1 MLTSL
6 TLCLVY
12 VVTFV
17 SLLIL
22 QVGPLLYEVDCHRRH
37 SRRLG
42 RRGPLNTLET
52 RLHAAS
58 HNSNNSLLA
67 VLADQF
73 EVVIPPMSL
82 DDAVHWLPVV
92 AVAQELQSSRHHRR
106 RRRRRN
112 LPPVVGPVDIVVAPG
127 VVRSDLP

>member
-1 MLTSL
+1 MANSKT
-6 TLCLVY
+6 
-12 VVTFV
+12 
-17 SLLIL
+17 
-22 QVGPLLYEVDCHRRH
+22 VGPLLYEVDCHRRH

-42 RRGPLNTLET
+42 RRGPLNTLDT
-52 RLHAAS
+52 RLHADS
-58 HNSNNSLLA
+58 HHCLEFLALLA
-67 VLADQF
+67 VKSK
-73 EVVIPPMSL
+73 VVIPPMSL

-112 LPPVVGPVDIVVAPG
+112 LPPVAGPVEIVVAPG